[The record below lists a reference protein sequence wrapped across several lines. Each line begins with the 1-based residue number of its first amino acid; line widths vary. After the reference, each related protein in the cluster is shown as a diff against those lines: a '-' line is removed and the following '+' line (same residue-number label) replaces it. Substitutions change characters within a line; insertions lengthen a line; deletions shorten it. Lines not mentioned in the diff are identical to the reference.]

1 MGNNAESWIALILCA
16 AMILGWSVEHLVRNQ
31 PDYAEAFA
39 PDWLPIVAAGLT
51 AAGIVRLNGLPQWLR
66 VQRVLQWSGLL
77 LMVWVA
83 NGLPIDLLRIA
94 GLIPLEVDWP
104 GLVTRT
110 LALAAAVV
118 LAHLALA
125 RPVAATSTREA
136 KSAHAASWY
145 GYAAFVLALVYPF
158 FRTVWVFGGTLG
170 LMMPGAAGQGFE
182 PWLAC
187 TPWLLAAVLSLLLVP
202 KHSWMPRRLL
212 LVAGW
217 SATAIVAMVGPAG
230 SWSLINAA
238 INGVD
243 AGLGDIEGWIPY
255 VFYGSWF
262 LWAIAAGAATRSYQ
276 LRSEGLQ
283 NVFADRTIS
292 MEVK

>member
-1 MGNNAESWIALILCA
+1 
-16 AMILGWSVEHLVRNQ
+16 
-31 PDYAEAFA
+31 
-39 PDWLPIVAAGLT
+39 
-51 AAGIVRLNGLPQWLR
+51 
-66 VQRVLQWSGLL
+66 
-77 LMVWVA
+77 
-83 NGLPIDLLRIA
+83 
-94 GLIPLEVDWP
+94 
-104 GLVTRT
+104 
-110 LALAAAVV
+110 
-118 LAHLALA
+118 
-125 RPVAATSTREA
+125 
-136 KSAHAASWY
+136 
-145 GYAAFVLALVYPF
+145 
-158 FRTVWVFGGTLG
+158 
-170 LMMPGAAGQGFE
+170 
-182 PWLAC
+182 
-187 TPWLLAAVLSLLLVP
+187 
-202 KHSWMPRRLL
+202 MPRRLL